1 MNSDSDNEME
11 NGMEEEEDIDSDL
24 DDVELQTA
32 FKEGLLKPG
41 LNIEQ
46 KPKRPLINN
55 KEALTAKY
63 AEIYLDLPWGERLD
77 CTNTPLVVNETNL
90 PANDDEALADND
102 FKREMLFYRQ
112 AQAAVLE
119 SIPRLKAEKIAT
131 KRPDDYYAQMV
142 KSDEHMKKI
151 REYLVNRKSD
161 IEKREKLRKLR
172 EQRLYGKKVQQEVL
186 LKRQEDKSKLLKTM
200 KKVRKGKQG
209 GMQELEETLGDR
221 KKNFGKSNE
230 NDYKRNSKNNRKLE
244 YKNKKFG
251 FGGRKKNIKKN
262 TAESSADVFNKKS
275 TKWQRPSFHA
285 QKGKK
290 GKQKPSRPGKT
301 ARQKARTNK

>member
-1 MNSDSDNEME
+1 MSSESDNELE
-11 NGMEEEEDIDSDL
+11 NGMEDDMDSEL
-24 DDVELQTA
+24 DDAELQKA
-32 FKEGLLKPG
+32 FKEGRLQPG

-55 KEALTAKY
+55 KEALLAKY
-63 AEIYLDLPWGERLD
+63 ADIYLDLPWAERLD
-77 CTNTPLVVNETNL
+77 VSSAPLLTSEIEV
-90 PANDDEALADND
+90 PANEDDELADND

-112 AQAAVLE
+112 AQATVLE
-119 SIPRLKAEKIAT
+119 AIPRLKAENIAT
-131 KRPDDYYAQMV
+131 KRPEDYYAQMA

-186 LKRQEDKSKLLKTM
+186 QKRQDDKSKLLKTM

-209 GMQELEETLGDR
+209 GMQELEESLGDR
-221 KKNFGKSNE
+221 KNRFGKPNGTD
-230 NDYKRNSKNNRKLE
+230 NKRISKKNRKVE

-251 FGGRKKNIKKN
+251 FGGKKKNSKKN
-262 TAESSADVFNKKS
+262 TAESSAGTFNKKPG
-275 TKWQRPSFHA
+275 KGQRPSFHA

-290 GKQKPSRPGKT
+290 GKPKQSRPGKN
-301 ARQKARTNK
+301 ARQKARSKK

>member
-1 MNSDSDNEME
+1 MDNDSDNEMDSGVEE
-11 NGMEEEEDIDSDL
+11 NTDSEL
-24 DDVELQTA
+24 DDAELQKA
-32 FKEGLLKPG
+32 FQEGRLKPG

-55 KEALTAKY
+55 KEVLTAKY
-63 AEIYLDLPWGERLD
+63 TEMYLDLPWVERLD
-77 CTNTPLVVNETNL
+77 CTSAPLIMDDDAL
-90 PANDDEALADND
+90 PSNDDETLADND

-112 AQAAVLE
+112 AQATVLE
-119 SIPRLKAEKIAT
+119 TMPRLKAEKIAT

-186 LKRQEDKSKLLKTM
+186 QKRQEDKSNLLKTM

-209 GMQELEETLGDR
+209 GMQELEESLGDR
-221 KKNFGKSNE
+221 KRNFEKKPS
-230 NDYKRNSKNNRKLE
+230 RKTE
-244 YKNKKFG
+244 YKNQKYG
-251 FGGRKKNIKKN
+251 FGGQKKNSKRN
-262 TAESSADVFNKKS
+262 TADSSADVFNKKS
-275 TKWQRPSFHA
+275 NKWQRPSFHA

-290 GKQKPSRPGKT
+290 GKQKQSRPGKN
-301 ARQKARTNK
+301 ARQKTRTKK